1 MTNRS
6 GRNFKCIALALPV
19 MAILAACAA
28 VGPDYVQPEAP
39 VPEAWEPA
47 PGAGLEATRYELVEW
62 WGVFE
67 DPVLKQLVEIA
78 HAQNY
83 TLELAGLRVLE
94 SRAQLGIAIGTQY
107 PQQQVLAGG
116 VTRISPSANAGQG
129 DTSFNQYDLG
139 GALAW
144 EMDFWGKFRRGI
156 ETADAAMLA
165 SVADYDEAMVLVTAQ
180 VVTTYVTIRILEE
193 QLRIAHENLKLQQ
206 RSYDIAEVLYRQG
219 QDSELDVQQAKAL
232 LLGTKATVPQLE
244 TQLSL
249 SENALNTLLGQ
260 NNGFV
265 ENLIVPGPIPHV
277 PEQIAVGI
285 PADLL
290 RRRPD
295 IRQAELQAVA
305 QNAQVGVATADLYP
319 SIAISG
325 SLGVVSISREVGGGG
340 GSNLFTSD
348 SVSYTAGTSFTWPV
362 LNYGRIRNNIRVQD
376 ARLQQALVA
385 YQQSVLEAAQ
395 EVDDAM
401 VSLSGA
407 QAEEAILVEAVEA
420 ARRSN
425 DLSMLQ
431 YKEGFSG
438 YQRVLDAQKSL
449 FSQQNRYAT
458 TQGQAVQSLVALY
471 KALGGGW
478 EVREGRA
485 FVDENTLTVMRERT
499 NWGDILNDQ

>member
-1 MTNRS
+1 MTNRCN
-6 GRNFKCIALALPV
+6 RNFNCIVLAAAV
-19 MAILAACAA
+19 MAILAACSA

-39 VPEAWEPA
+39 IPDAWEPA
-47 PGAGLEATRYELVEW
+47 PGAGLEATQYELVEW

-67 DPVLKQLVEIA
+67 DPVLEQLVEIA

-116 VTRISPSANAGQG
+116 LTRISPSENAGQG
-129 DTSFNQYDLG
+129 NTSFNQYDLG

-156 ETADAAMLA
+156 ETADAALMA
-165 SVADYDEAMVLVTAQ
+165 SVADYDGAMVLVTAQ

-244 TQLSL
+244 TQLKL
-249 SENALNTLLGQ
+249 AENALNTLLGQ

-348 SVSYTAGTSFTWPV
+348 SVSYTAGASFTWPV

-401 VSLSGA
+401 ISLSGA

-425 DLSMLQ
+425 VLSMLQ

-449 FSQQNRYAT
+449 FSQQNRYAA

-478 EVREGRA
+478 EVREGKA
-485 FVDENTLTVMRERT
+485 FVDEDTLTVMRERT

>member
-1 MTNRS
+1 MTNRCN
-6 GRNFKCIALALPV
+6 RNFKCIVLAAAV
-19 MAILAACAA
+19 MAILAACSA

-39 VPEAWEPA
+39 IPDAWEPA
-47 PGAGLEATRYELVEW
+47 PGAGLEATQYELVEW

-67 DPVLKQLVEIA
+67 DPVLEQLVEIA

-116 VTRISPSANAGQG
+116 LTRISPSENAGQG
-129 DTSFNQYDLG
+129 GTSFNQYDLG

-156 ETADAAMLA
+156 ETADAALMA
-165 SVADYDEAMVLVTAQ
+165 SVADYDGAMVLVTAQ

-244 TQLSL
+244 TQLKL
-249 SENALNTLLGQ
+249 AENALNTLLGK

-348 SVSYTAGTSFTWPV
+348 SVSYTAGASFTWPV

-449 FSQQNRYAT
+449 FSQQNRYAV